1 MVLLKKLNIFG
12 LLLPKSMTSL
22 KKTSHHF
29 KMSNKHVFSKL
40 IITHLH
46 FPLSYPQTLDV
57 KEFELVEVEYK
68 NTMKAND
75 IQQQSF
81 TEKRLVK

>member
-1 MVLLKKLNIFG
+1 
-12 LLLPKSMTSL
+12 MTSL
-22 KKTSHHF
+22 KKISHHF
-29 KMSNKHVFSKL
+29 KMSNKHVFCKL

-46 FPLSYPQTLDV
+46 FPLSHPQTLDL

-81 TEKRLVK
+81 TEKKVS

>member
-1 MVLLKKLNIFG
+1 MVLLKKLNIFW

-29 KMSNKHVFSKL
+29 KMSNKHVFCKL

-46 FPLSYPQTLDV
+46 FSLSHP
-57 KEFELVEVEYK
+57 KH
-68 NTMKAND
+68 
-75 IQQQSF
+75 
-81 TEKRLVK
+81 

>member
-1 MVLLKKLNIFG
+1 MY
-12 LLLPKSMTSL
+12 
-22 KKTSHHF
+22 
-29 KMSNKHVFSKL
+29 NKHVFCKL

-46 FPLSYPQTLDV
+46 FPLWHPQTLDV

-81 TEKRLVK
+81 TEKG